1 MRWGKSSHS
10 SCVKIDWHSA
20 IARRLDQRIE
30 EGGRNMEM
38 SVLGHIIHDVIT
50 IILCLLSLLEGI
62 CMGMVIQEYQNKK
75 DVSVEQED
83 SNAIKNSF

>member
-1 MRWGKSSHS
+1 
-10 SCVKIDWHSA
+10 
-20 IARRLDQRIE
+20 
-30 EGGRNMEM
+30 MEM